1 MILFYNAKAAGGS
14 PASLRPGRWLD
25 LYSGTGSV
33 GIEALSRGCSEVL
46 MFSMSGVQSLSYG
59 YHLSCSLSSLL
70 SDTISLLLKNEINKF
85 SSSFK
90 EICTKKFQ
98 QFVFEYGLIYIRLCK
113 NCLHCQSILIFR
125 SL

>member
-46 MFSMSGVQSLSYG
+46 MFSMSVL
-59 YHLSCSLSSLL
+59 
-70 SDTISLLLKNEINKF
+70 
-85 SSSFK
+85 
-90 EICTKKFQ
+90 
-98 QFVFEYGLIYIRLCK
+98 
-113 NCLHCQSILIFR
+113 QSI
-125 SL
+125 S

>member
-46 MFSMSGVQSLSYG
+46 MFSVRGLQSLSYG

-70 SDTISLLLKNEINKF
+70 SDTISLLLKNKINKF
-85 SSSFK
+85 SSRFK
-90 EICTKKFQ
+90 EICTKTFQ
-98 QFVFEYGLIYIRLCK
+98 QFVLKYGLNLYT
-113 NCLHCQSILIFR
+113 SV
-125 SL
+125 